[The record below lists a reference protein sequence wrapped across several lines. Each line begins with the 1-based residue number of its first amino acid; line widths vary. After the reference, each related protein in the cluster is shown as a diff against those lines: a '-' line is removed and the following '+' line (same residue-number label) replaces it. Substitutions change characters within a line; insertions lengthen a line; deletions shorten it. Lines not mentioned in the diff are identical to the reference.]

1 MALGRRGLLNKAE
14 EEAASI
20 AALDNAALLVTLSA
34 INSRFQGIR
43 EGDPMESEWQWASPH
58 VDERDLGVSDLQ
70 VGRWAERR
78 ELGNV
83 EDPEETLAGLL
94 KEAAYEL
101 AESVLRAL
109 QAEWGENELFS
120 SLWTT
125 SHDDATHPATP
136 EVASDVMNH
145 PTSEMLA
152 VHQWYTH
159 ERDL

>member
-1 MALGRRGLLNKAE
+1 M
-14 EEAASI
+14 
-20 AALDNAALLVTLSA
+20 
-34 INSRFQGIR
+34 
-43 EGDPMESEWQWASPH
+43 
-58 VDERDLGVSDLQ
+58 Q

-109 QAEWGENELFS
+109 QADWGENELFS
-120 SLWTT
+120 SLWIT

-136 EVASDVMNH
+136 EVASEVMNL